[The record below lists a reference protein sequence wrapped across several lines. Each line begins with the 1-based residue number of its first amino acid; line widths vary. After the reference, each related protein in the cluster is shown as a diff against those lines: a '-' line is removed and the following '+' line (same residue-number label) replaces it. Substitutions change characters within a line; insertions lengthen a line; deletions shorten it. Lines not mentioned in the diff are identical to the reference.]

1 MFLPLKNIILRS
13 LKSCRPGFVSGFTL
27 VELLVYMTI
36 FSLVSIGVTTL
47 VLQMKTTQI
56 KAQNFVEDTHAE
68 DIAIQR
74 IQIQLGKSD
83 AVRIDNVTAG
93 DRACLRL
100 ERDKSQRR
108 LGYNFNGL
116 NQYFTL
122 AGAPNFSPALNSPR
136 TISAWI
142 FMPSLATGKNTL
154 VSWGMSGS
162 AGQNIAQKTAL
173 EVNNGNLNFNSGCG
187 GIEVGGKD
195 LRDARWHHVAFTY
208 RGVGGAW
215 TYSSKLYLDG
225 QPQNQASFSSG
236 SCEFSAF
243 FTSLYTKSENFSVGA
258 DKELG
263 DGHFDGVIADLRII
277 SEALTEAQIQNLY
290 QRDEAFLDA
299 MVNKTGWQGQ
309 YYHWP
314 MTTHTAGTSA
324 VPVDTKG
331 MTSQFGWQGAGGKP
345 AMFETIVDDKD
356 YHSFCF
362 LDEDKDK
369 KFELW
374 ESDSAT
380 TVPATAGQAGWK
392 KRSDDVFIP
401 SANGFFTAIG
411 NNPESVVGNFAVG
424 RLVGGSS
431 GIAPADRS
439 KSLSTRRKTRHA
451 ELCVIAPTLSV
462 NTTSCSF
469 SSAYIAIE
477 DYSQNIDG
485 DIGLLHAQ
493 KSVNGDI
500 TTYSNLLNMPA
511 NVVGRWHDKTG
522 IFRLSTTDK
531 TPLPS
536 KLWRRALKQATY
548 QPLKAF
554 SQTSRSFVI
563 SLGGVPYKQGST
575 FHFYDFV
582 PATTAN
588 HTYSLA
594 KSQAEASSGNFCGT
608 PSYLTTITSNRE
620 NQHIERV
627 FTEAEGG
634 WPDGWIGAT
643 ANANSTDRAWSW
655 DTGPDKGKIFWYHY
669 GLHGWA
675 ARDNATATPVKTTQ
689 FTRKAYDHQPDVI
702 NNQLKRDI
710 IDKQGRALRYSN
722 FSFGTPSDNCNQGG
736 TKTCEP
742 VVYGGINN
750 VAIQGSDGDGGL
762 CYSHPATNNS
772 VRCASKSGTSAYSYS
787 SICGHF
793 REFSGIPATEPT
805 ATLAESVT
813 VDMQR
818 FNDFCQK

>member
-13 LKSCRPGFVSGFTL
+13 LKSCHPVFVSGFTL

-36 FSLVSIGVTTL
+36 FSFVSIGVTTL

-83 AVRIDNVTAG
+83 AVRVDNVTAG

-122 AGAPNFSPALNSPR
+122 SGTAYFSPAYSFPR

-142 FMPSLATGKNTL
+142 FMPSMAAGKNTI
-154 VSWGMSGS
+154 VSWGTSG
-162 AGQNIAQKTAL
+162 APGHTTAQKTAL
-173 EVNNGNLNFNSGCG
+173 EINNGKLNFNSGCG
-187 GIEVGGKD
+187 GIEVSGKD
-195 LRDARWHHVAFTY
+195 LRDARWHHVAFTHK
-208 RGVGGAW
+208 GVGGAW
-215 TYSSKLYLDG
+215 AYSSKLYIDG
-225 QPQNQASFSSG
+225 QPQNQASSSSG
-236 SCEFSAF
+236 SCEFMAF
-243 FTSLYTKSENFSVGA
+243 FTSLNTRPQNFSVGG
-258 DKELG
+258 DLELG

-277 SEALTEAQIQNLY
+277 SKELTEAQIQNLY
-290 QRDEAFLDA
+290 RRDEAFLDA
-299 MVNKTGWQGQ
+299 IVKNAGWQGQ
-309 YYHWP
+309 YYRWP
-314 MTTHTAGTSA
+314 MTGHNAGTSA
-324 VPVDTKG
+324 VPAETRG
-331 MTSQFGWQGAGGKP
+331 GASPFTWQGAGGKP
-345 AMFETIVDDKD
+345 PIFETIVDDKD

-374 ESDSAT
+374 ESDSAN
-380 TVPATAGQAGWK
+380 TVPAMAGQAGWQ

-411 NNPESVVGNFAVG
+411 NNPESVIGNFAVG

-439 KSLSTRRKTRHA
+439 KGLSTRRKTRHA

-462 NTTSCSF
+462 NTASCNF

-477 DYSQNIDG
+477 DYSQRIDG

-493 KSVNGDI
+493 KSVTGDI

-511 NVVGRWHDKTG
+511 TVVGRWHDKTG
-522 IFRLSTTDK
+522 IFRLSTTDNS
-531 TPLPS
+531 PLPS
-536 KLWRRALKQATY
+536 KLWRRALKQAIY

-554 SQTSRSFVI
+554 SQTSRTFVI
-563 SLGGVPYKQGST
+563 SLGGVPYKQASQ

-582 PATTAN
+582 PATTQN
-588 HTYSLA
+588 HSYGAA
-594 KSQAEASSGNFCGT
+594 KSQAEAFSGKFCGT
-608 PSYLTTITSNRE
+608 PSYLTTITSNEE

-627 FTEAEGG
+627 FAEAEGG

-643 ANANSTDRAWSW
+643 ADASSTDRAWIW
-655 DTGPDKGKIFWYHY
+655 DAGPDKGKIFWYHY

-689 FTRKAYDHQPDVI
+689 FIRKGYDHQPDVA

-710 IDKQGRALRYSN
+710 TDKQGRALRYSN
-722 FSFGTPSDNCNQGG
+722 FSFGTPSDNCNLNGV
-736 TKTCEP
+736 KTCEP

-750 VAIQGSDGDGGL
+750 VAIQGSDGGGGL
-762 CYSHPATNNS
+762 WYSHPATNNS
-772 VRCASKSGTSAYSYS
+772 VRCAAKSGTSAYSYS

-793 REFSGIPATEPT
+793 REFSGIPATEP
-805 ATLAESVT
+805 AAILAESVT